1 MIKEFPV
8 FDRKVNFPSSL
19 CHEKDHL
26 RETKGK
32 VQALEK
38 ERKAYLQEFEESRA
52 RAKDMFEKFQAE
64 KAEKESSKEKNQAL
78 IKKAE
83 ELQDLCNQQNLRAS
97 EREKMLSLKVAELEE
112 KLAWH
117 EMGARPKTATFSV
130 ENEDIVKKDDQC
142 RVKAAEKPTEAGSI
156 IDQEPNPKA
165 VPCSKKGAS
174 PKTVRFNLEHEYI
187 IIEDYDSG
195 QHEKPPKEQKC
206 WKDFAEYADE
216 SIIEAQ
222 ERRASGKGGMLS
234 LNVANQ
240 IGFCPWT
247 VIFNAAKEF
256 SVINDDDALGQHEK
270 PDIENPGQEEELG
283 CRSEGLRDSL
293 AQTGKE
299 SADGTLLLR
308 WLHQMMFESA
318 GYVIDFLFS
327 SVHSQKNKLSTAPGF
342 TQILENG
349 LVESFKSCWGDF
361 KISSLNLCPYPT
373 GKVVNDDMEVFR
385 SDLDL
390 SLFTDSGDKLVDK

>member
-1 MIKEFPV
+1 
-8 FDRKVNFPSSL
+8 
-19 CHEKDHL
+19 
-26 RETKGK
+26 
-32 VQALEK
+32 
-38 ERKAYLQEFEESRA
+38 
-52 RAKDMFEKFQAE
+52 
-64 KAEKESSKEKNQAL
+64 
-78 IKKAE
+78 
-83 ELQDLCNQQNLRAS
+83 
-97 EREKMLSLKVAELEE
+97 MLSLKVAELEE

-142 RVKAAEKPTEAGSI
+142 RAKAAEKPKEAGSI
-156 IDQEPNPKA
+156 IDREPNPKA

-222 ERRASGKGGMLS
+222 ERKASGKGGMLS

-256 SVINDDDALGQHEK
+256 SVINDDDDLGQHEK
-270 PDIENPGQEEELG
+270 PDVENPGQEEELG
-283 CRSEGLRDSL
+283 WYVEIEDIIRERDDSGQQEKPPKRSVKAGKNLFIILSPGTGVKSRGLHI
-293 AQTGKE
+293 
-299 SADGTLLLR
+299 
-308 WLHQMMFESA
+308 WPW
-318 GYVIDFLFS
+318 YPW
-327 SVHSQKNKLSTAPGF
+327 APGP
-342 TQILENG
+342 
-349 LVESFKSCWGDF
+349 
-361 KISSLNLCPYPT
+361 NLD
-373 GKVVNDDMEVFR
+373 G
-385 SDLDL
+385 
-390 SLFTDSGDKLVDK
+390 